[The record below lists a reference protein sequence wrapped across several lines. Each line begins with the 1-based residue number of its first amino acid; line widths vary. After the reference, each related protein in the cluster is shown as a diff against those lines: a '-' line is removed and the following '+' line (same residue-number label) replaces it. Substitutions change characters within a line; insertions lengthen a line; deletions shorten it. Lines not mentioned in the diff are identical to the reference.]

1 MDRHASAPPLPVY
14 IVDACDDF
22 RRATAAMLAARG
34 HRVQDFAG
42 AEAFLAQV
50 PAPDGLLL
58 LDIRLRGRSGLAL
71 QAMVAARPALT
82 IVFASAT
89 AEVADALAAMKAGA
103 MDFLVKPVP
112 PRILIHTVEQGL
124 TRAAAARAAAA
135 RAADAQ
141 ANRRAFES
149 LSPAEPTLA
158 PLLAR
163 GMRNTV
169 IARRLA
175 KAESTV
181 KSQRISVPRKMA
193 TRTSFDLATK
203 MEDIASPPS
212 HGLAA

>member
-124 TRAAAARAAAA
+124 TRAAAARAA
-135 RAADAQ
+135 DAQ

-193 TRTSFDLATK
+193 TRTSSDLATK